1 MSNQPSIKKNFIL
14 KMLYELLAIATPL
27 ITAPYISRILGADGV
42 GIYSYSQSCMTYFT
56 MFAVLGTN
64 GYGTR
69 EIARCRNNKEEYSQ
83 KFWEIE
89 LLTVCTSTICIIAWL
104 VLTAFSGSYKPY
116 FIALLPT
123 LFASM
128 FDISWFYT
136 GHERVGYT
144 VFWNAV
150 CKITGLICIF
160 TFIKTRNDLV
170 LYIFLN
176 SVILMLG
183 NLSMWVFLPKM
194 LVKIDVKLLDIKQ
207 HFRETLIYF
216 IPTIATSIYT
226 VVDKTLIGVITNDS
240 YQNGYYEQATKII
253 NIAKTVCFF
262 SLNSVVGA
270 RISFLFAE
278 NKIDEIENRI
288 KSSVN
293 LILFLSIGAMFGIVA
308 VADEFVPLFFGKGYE
323 PVVNLLI
330 LMSPLI
336 PIIGISSC
344 IGSHYYTP
352 VGKTKNASYYMIAGS
367 VCNLLLNILLIPRL
381 GATGAVIG
389 SIGAEFIITAL
400 FVQFDDKYIT
410 WKDII
415 FSSWKKIIAGLAMLF
430 VIIVFSKYTTLT
442 ESIELIL
449 MVVIGVISYM
459 LMLFILKDETI
470 KQAVEMIKKRI
481 GALNDSSNNSNI

>member
-1 MSNQPSIKKNFIL
+1 MKQPSIKKNFIL
-14 KMLYELLAIATPL
+14 KALYELLAIATPL
-27 ITAPYISRILGADGV
+27 ITAPYVSRILGADGI
-42 GIYSYSQSCMTYFT
+42 GAYSYAHSCISYFT

-64 GYGTR
+64 NYGMR

-89 LLTVCTSTICIIAWL
+89 LLTVCTSSICIVAWL
-104 VLTAFSGSYKPY
+104 ALTMVSGNYKPY
-116 FIALLPT
+116 FMALIPT

-160 TFIKTRNDLV
+160 IFIKTRNDLV

-176 SVILMLG
+176 SAILMLG
-183 NLSMWVFLPKM
+183 NLSMWVFLPRM
-194 LVKIDVKLLDIKQ
+194 LERINVRSLNIKQ
-207 HFRETLIYF
+207 HFKETLIYF
-216 IPTIATSIYT
+216 IPTIATSVYT
-226 VVDKTLIGVITNDS
+226 ILDKTLIGIITKDS

-262 SLNSVVGA
+262 ALNSVMGA

-278 NKIDEIENRI
+278 NRIEEIKARI
-288 KSSVN
+288 KSSLNV
-293 LILFLSIGAMFGIVA
+293 ICFLSIGAMFGIIA

-336 PIIGISSC
+336 PIIGISNC
-344 IGSHYYTP
+344 IGTHYYAP
-352 VGKTKNASYYMIAGS
+352 VGKTKIASYYMIAGS
-367 VCNLLLNILLIPRL
+367 AVNLVLNVMLIPKF

-389 SIGAEFIITAL
+389 SIGAELMITILFVRFDNGYVTWKAL
-400 FVQFDDKYIT
+400 FLA
-410 WKDII
+410 
-415 FSSWKKIIAGLAMLF
+415 SWKKVLAGLVMLIG
-430 VIIVFSKYTTLT
+430 VTVLT
-442 ESIELIL
+442 HWITANGIIELLLRVIL
-449 MVVIGVISYM
+449 GAVLYI
-459 LMLFILKDETI
+459 LTLFILNDGTI
-470 KQAVEMIKKRI
+470 KQAVAVFKHR
-481 GALNDSSNNSNI
+481 

>member
-14 KMLYELLAIATPL
+14 KILYELLAIATPL
-27 ITAPYISRILGADGV
+27 VSAPYVSRILGADGV
-42 GIYSYSQSCMTYFT
+42 GIYSYAQSCMTYFT

-64 GYGTR
+64 SYGMR
-69 EIARCRNNKEEYSQ
+69 EIARCRNDKEEYSQ

-104 VLTAFSGSYKPY
+104 VLTIFSGSYKPY
-116 FIALLPT
+116 FMALIPT

-194 LVKIDVKLLDIKQ
+194 LVKTDVKLLDIKQ

-226 VVDKTLIGVITNDS
+226 VLDKTLIGVITNDS

-253 NIAKTVCFF
+253 NIAKTVCFAA
-262 SLNSVVGA
+262 LNSVMCA

-278 NKIDEIENRI
+278 HRIDEIKTRV
-288 KSSVN
+288 KSSMN
-293 LILFLSIGAMFGIVA
+293 LILFLSIGAMFGIIA
-308 VADEFVPLFFGKGYE
+308 ISDEFVPLFFGSGYE
-323 PVVNLLI
+323 PVVKLLI
-330 LMSPLI
+330 MMSPLI
-336 PIIGISSC
+336 PIIGISNC
-344 IGSHYYTP
+344 LGTHFYGP
-352 VGKTKNASYYMIAGS
+352 VGKTKIASFYMIAGS
-367 VCNLLLNILLIPRL
+367 ICNLFLNVMLIPKL

-389 SIGAEFIITAL
+389 SLAAELIIT
-400 FVQFDDKYIT
+400 I
-410 WKDII
+410 
-415 FSSWKKIIAGLAMLF
+415 LF
-430 VIIVFSKYTTLT
+430 VINDDEYISFGCITRLSLNKFSAG
-442 ESIELIL
+442 LIMLICLKTISGYVKFNAILAL
-449 MVVIGVISYM
+449 MVNIVIGITIYILV
-459 LMLFILKDETI
+459 LFILRDEIITYLNKIIIRKLRNI
-470 KQAVEMIKKRI
+470 KM
-481 GALNDSSNNSNI
+481 